1 MVLWW
6 VATQE
11 RRSITQRVFEV
22 PLQVIDH
29 AVDADKRMV
38 TGIPKH
44 VKVTLSG
51 QIDRVESLSAD
62 RISAD
67 VEVGDRTAGS
77 FQARP
82 LVRLPNQTELV
93 SVEPEQV
100 SGAIETVVSRTVRV
114 EGMVAAVPT
123 NEWARWMVT
132 PSLVVAH
139 GTNQDLDR
147 VVRVI
152 TAPVALGAGTER
164 TVDLL
169 PLDIR
174 GIPVGGVTFS
184 PNRVILSRVD
194 SGELPI
200 GTFAIHLQRPPQG
213 WLVRSVQ
220 FTPQTIRVLGL
231 PASSKVSVEAE
242 VPLRVG
248 KYEAPATPK
257 LPPGAVGLDLIT
269 ATLDVQK
276 R

>member
-22 PLQVIDH
+22 PIQVIDH
-29 AVDADKRMV
+29 AVDAGKRMV
-38 TGIPKH
+38 TGIPEH

-51 QIDRVESLSAD
+51 PIDRVESLSAD
-62 RISAD
+62 RISVD
-67 VEVGDRTAGS
+67 VEIGSRTTGN

-123 NEWARWMVT
+123 WEWARWMVT
-132 PSLVVAH
+132 PSFVVVH
-139 GTNQDLDR
+139 GTDQDLNR

-152 TAPVALGAGTER
+152 TAPVALGAGTKR
-164 TVDLL
+164 TVDVL
-169 PLDIR
+169 PLDAQ
-174 GIPVGGVTFS
+174 GLVVSEVKPIPS
-184 PNRVILSRVD
+184 RVVLSRVD

-200 GTFAIHLQRPPQG
+200 GIFRVRLRSPPTG
-213 WLVRSVQ
+213 WEVKNVQ
-220 FTPQTIRVLGL
+220 FQPSTVRVLGV
-231 PASSKVSVEAE
+231 PSTSNGVVEVD
-242 VPLRVG
+242 VPLHVG
-248 KYEAPATPK
+248 KYDAPAMPR
-257 LPPGAVGLDLIT
+257 LPAGMVTLDLIT